1 VGRQNLTTFSSLIH
15 FVFLLGM
22 ALKFH
27 SILKNYRTFAIKV
40 TEWYY
45 CIIVMKYDLFGD
57 MVAMV

>member
-1 VGRQNLTTFSSLIH
+1 MGRQNLTTFSNLIH

-22 ALKFH
+22 ALNFH
-27 SILKNYRTFAIKV
+27 SILISDLTIKV

-45 CIIVMKYDLFGD
+45 CIIVLKYGLFGD